1 MKPVLKMLKSCVL
14 LLAFAGL
21 PTGSQA
27 QNLVLSVSNSTS
39 AITISNNLT
48 FTLNVTNQTSAT
60 ISNLSVSYAP
70 LDLLVDHVSA
80 TASMGTTTKTDTNF
94 VFNLG
99 NLATNGTAN
108 MTVTVAPLTRGTL
121 TNIFAAFSQASTN
134 LAQTNV
140 VVQVLSL
147 PTDLA
152 VTLRVSRNIVV
163 NDWITY
169 SVRVTNLGPNAIDGV
184 ILTNSGSADIR
195 VISIS
200 PTNLTGVFTNGALV
214 LNLGTLASGAFQNF
228 NILVQPKTAG
238 TNSLVST
245 VGAVGLAD
253 TNPTN
258 NTASASFLVAD
269 YLPSQLNVSLVSPTQ
284 TFNPITGLME
294 QSIRITNSGAS
305 FVPALRVAVTNLQ
318 YWLFNAIGTNS
329 APDGTNGLP
338 HVTQAAGL
346 APGSSVDLL
355 MEYFVPTGLPFA
367 ISANQF
373 LVGAIPAPD
382 WSPIELGLQ
391 VTFSRQPLQMP
402 SGAMLVEFP
411 ATPGRSYTIVYSD
424 NTSFSNARIAPP
436 AIPAGA
442 SRKQWIDY
450 GPPKTVSSPANGGSR
465 FYKVYLNSE
474 E

>member
-1 MKPVLKMLKSCVL
+1 MKLLCSLHKTGVLC
-14 LLAFAGL
+14 LALAGL
-21 PTGSQA
+21 CVSVPA

-39 AITISNNLT
+39 AITVSNNLT
-48 FTLNVTNQTSAT
+48 FTINVTNQTSAT
-60 ISNLSVSYAP
+60 ISNLSVRYAP
-70 LDLLVDHVSA
+70 LHLLVNHVSA
-80 TASMGTTTKTDTNF
+80 TTSMGTTTMTDTNF
-94 VFNLG
+94 VFSLG
-99 NLATNGTAN
+99 DLATNGTAN
-108 MTVTVAPLTRGTL
+108 MTVTVAPLARGTL
-121 TNIFAAFSQASTN
+121 TNVFTAFSQASTN
-134 LAQTNV
+134 LAETNV

-147 PTDLA
+147 PTDLTVA
-152 VTLRVSRNIVV
+152 IRVPRNIVV

-169 SVRVTNLGPNAIDGV
+169 SVRVTNLGPNTIDGV
-184 ILTNSGSADIR
+184 MLTNSGSAGIR
-195 VISIS
+195 VISVS
-200 PTNLTGVFTNGALV
+200 PTNLPGVFTNGALV
-214 LNLGTLASGAFQNF
+214 LNLGTLGSGAFQNF
-228 NILVQPKTAG
+228 NILVQPKSAG

-245 VGAVGLAD
+245 IGLVGLAD

-258 NTASASFLVAD
+258 NSASASFLVAD

-305 FVPALRVAVTNLQ
+305 SVPAIRVAVTNLQ

-338 HVTQAAGL
+338 HVTQAAAL
-346 APGSSVDLL
+346 APGSSIDLL

-382 WSPIELGLQ
+382 WSPIDLGPQ

-424 NTSFSNARIAPP
+424 TASFSNAMIAPP